1 MFVYVLLLAA
11 ATPEVVYKKPE
22 TPDPYKVCP
31 DGTWVLI
38 TKPCVESEKASS
50 LSTQPPPVAMPPSVP
65 SLQRYPKPRNN
76 PGDWVT
82 INDYPSRSLQQE
94 EEGVSGFRVEISA
107 DGRVIACTITSTSG
121 SVALDAAACTNVTRR
136 ARFVPALDHD
146 GNPII
151 SYYSNRVSWRIPAEP
166 SYALQLDFSPTGP
179 QAVFGTF
186 IKIDESE
193 YPLEA
198 LEKGWGGRT
207 DILLVISAVGSVTGC
222 TVRESTGHELLD
234 SKACEIASKWTFLP
248 GRDAAGQAIAGAT
261 THQFGWSLPDAWKNY
276 KRTGFYPKKPV
287 E

>member
-11 ATPEVVYKKPE
+11 ATPQTVEKKPE
-22 TPDPYKVCP
+22 APAPYKACP
-31 DGTWVLI
+31 NGTRVLI
-38 TKPCVESEKASS
+38 TKPCVEDEQASS
-50 LSTQPPPVAMPPSVP
+50 LPTQPPPIAMPPSVP
-65 SLQRYPKPRNN
+65 SLQRYPKPTNN

-107 DGRVIACTITSTSG
+107 DGRVIACMITSSSG
-121 SVALDAAACTNVTRR
+121 SAALDAAACTNVTRR
-136 ARFVPALDHD
+136 ARFFSALDHD

-186 IKIDESE
+186 MKIDDSD

-198 LEKGWGGRT
+198 LEKGWGGVPISFWLFRP
-207 DILLVISAVGSVTGC
+207 LV
-222 TVRESTGHELLD
+222 R
-234 SKACEIASKWTFLP
+234 
-248 GRDAAGQAIAGAT
+248 
-261 THQFGWSLPDAWKNY
+261 
-276 KRTGFYPKKPV
+276 
-287 E
+287 